1 MCQGNL
7 GMIDSFRFHSLAHP
21 TLITDCVSQTIGISG
36 TLTAGNAHTEDADF
50 SSLRTVH
57 IAGAARIK
65 RYTRISDA
73 QAESWTKFI
82 VVAFG
87 IMSTAS
93 EVSRTDS
100 NAGAIGIANSVP
112 TAVSVVRAT
121 ISKVCGGYTFG
132 IISIYA
138 HPEYAK
144 ITGGTL
150 VVNSTLSISR
160 RDSIRLTRRSS
171 VGGAQ
176 LEEAKVASG
185 TITMGG
191 ALSLSAHRW
200 LTGISRL
207 AGTQLEEAELARGT
221 IAMRGAISLSMCQ
234 FMVPVCG
241 RAMLG
246 EADFT
251 CAAIGVKWACVGR
264 SENVPVSS
272 LLELTQTRSQIVV
285 LLLRSDRYR
294 HRRRHVD
301 GEQSGNAFE
310 HVDV

>member
-1 MCQGNL
+1 
-7 GMIDSFRFHSLAHP
+7 
-21 TLITDCVSQTIGISG
+21 
-36 TLTAGNAHTEDADF
+36 
-50 SSLRTVH
+50 
-57 IAGAARIK
+57 
-65 RYTRISDA
+65 
-73 QAESWTKFI
+73 
-82 VVAFG
+82 
-87 IMSTAS
+87 MSTAS

-191 ALSLSAHRW
+191 ALSLSAHR
-200 LTGISRL
+200 
-207 AGTQLEEAELARGT
+207 
-221 IAMRGAISLSMCQ
+221 
-234 FMVPVCG
+234 
-241 RAMLG
+241 
-246 EADFT
+246 
-251 CAAIGVKWACVGR
+251 
-264 SENVPVSS
+264 
-272 LLELTQTRSQIVV
+272 
-285 LLLRSDRYR
+285 
-294 HRRRHVD
+294 
-301 GEQSGNAFE
+301 
-310 HVDV
+310 